1 MPGATLAV
9 ALALWAQGMIVLAI
23 LPVLYR
29 RRIPRV
35 VNGEIRVHDIALDA
49 SNWPADA
56 RQAANAY
63 NNQFEL
69 PVLFFVAGGMALW
82 LGASWW
88 EALLFWAFVLS
99 RCVHAYIHV
108 TDNHVFNRFKAYV
121 AGVVLLAVL
130 RVALGIKII
139 TAGFF

>member
-1 MPGATLAV
+1 MDGAAFAV
-9 ALALWAQGMIVLAI
+9 ALALWVQGLIVFAI
-23 LPVLYR
+23 IPVLYR

-35 VNGEIRVHDIALDA
+35 MRGDIKVGDIALDA

-69 PVLFFVAGGMALW
+69 PVLFFVAGGLALW
-82 LGASWW
+82 LGATWW
-88 EALLFWAFVLS
+88 EAALLWVFVLS

-108 TDNHVFNRFKAYV
+108 TTNRVFNRFKAYV
-121 AGVVLLAVL
+121 AGVGVLAALWLTLGVKLVVAGLA
-130 RVALGIKII
+130 
-139 TAGFF
+139 